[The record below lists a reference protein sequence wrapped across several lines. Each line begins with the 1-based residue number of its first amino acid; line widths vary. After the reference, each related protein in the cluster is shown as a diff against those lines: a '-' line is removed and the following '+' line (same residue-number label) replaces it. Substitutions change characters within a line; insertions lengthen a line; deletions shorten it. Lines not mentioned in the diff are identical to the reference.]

1 MSMVG
6 FSSVQFSRSVVSDS
20 LRPHE
25 LQHARPPCP
34 SPNPGVYSNPCPFSW
49 WCHPAISSSV
59 VPFSSCPQSLPGRV
73 NSSHE
78 VAKVLEFQLQHQ
90 SFQRTPRTDLL
101 YGGLAG
107 SPCSPRDSK
116 SLLQH
121 HSSKAAILRRS
132 GFFSVQ
138 LSGKQWKQCQTL
150 FLGAPKSL
158 QMVIAAMKIK
168 DAYSFERK
176 VMTNL
181 DSILKSRDS
190 MRQALGPGAL
200 GRPRGIRWRGRWE
213 GGSGWGTHV
222 NPWLIHVN
230 VWQNPLQYCI
240 VIGLL
245 LIKKLKKIN
254 KNKKI
259 KSRDIT
265 LPTKVRL
272 VKAMVFPV
280 VMYGWQDYSC
290 HIPTGGCLTIWL
302 SNCCFC
308 EWTPV
313 LPGKRGLGR
322 G

>member
-1 MSMVG
+1 
-6 FSSVQFSRSVVSDS
+6 
-20 LRPHE
+20 
-25 LQHARPPCP
+25 
-34 SPNPGVYSNPCPFSW
+34 
-49 WCHPAISSSV
+49 
-59 VPFSSCPQSLPGRV
+59 
-73 NSSHE
+73 
-78 VAKVLEFQLQHQ
+78 
-90 SFQRTPRTDLL
+90 
-101 YGGLAG
+101 
-107 SPCSPRDSK
+107 
-116 SLLQH
+116 
-121 HSSKAAILRRS
+121 
-132 GFFSVQ
+132 
-138 LSGKQWKQCQTL
+138 
-150 FLGAPKSL
+150 
-158 QMVIAAMKIK
+158 MKIK

-200 GRPRGIRWRGRWE
+200 GRPRGIRWRARWE

-230 VWQNPLQYCI
+230 VWQNPLQYCK
-240 VIGLL
+240 VISLQ

-302 SNCCFC
+302 SNCCCC
-308 EWTPV
+308 ERTPV